1 MNPTNQSVS
10 RFISFYK
17 SLPFYKKRF
26 LLNPFRISAPP
37 LSSQN
42 GAFSCREFARGMCHR
57 PNCKLLHGVSHFKNS
72 FVYDCFGDE
81 TVLLKQ
87 ERTVNCVFIQVK
99 EEEII
104 KVEFEIGAQ
113 KEMLKE
119 QNKVVNEGKQN
130 KEQWNEQNQWQNK
143 QNLKQNEVKG
153 LENEQKRQYNDQ
165 SNNLDQK
172 EIQKD
177 QYNEPENLNEQI
189 WQLNE
194 QNEQVNEQNELEQL
208 NETLSEENNTFG
220 EETEEIDEM
229 DEIDQNQHKTEKNID
244 IEKHTLQMLQQFPI
258 QNVEGFHQKG
268 RTFRIQ
274 FTHRRDAEFWKE
286 ALNWKWI
293 DNFRIEAEIG
303 PDMF

>member
-10 RFISFYK
+10 RFITFYK

-26 LLNPFRISAPP
+26 LQNPFRISTPP
-37 LSSQN
+37 LNSQN

-104 KVEFEIGAQ
+104 KVSEN
-113 KEMLKE
+113 EMINGREGLKE
-119 QNKVVNEGKQN
+119 SIGVNEEEKQN
-130 KEQWNEQNQWQNK
+130 KERRNEQNQLQNK

-165 SNNLDQK
+165 SNNLHQK
-172 EIQKD
+172 EMQKD
-177 QYNEPENLNEQI
+177 YNEPENVNKQI
-189 WQLNE
+189 QLNE
-194 QNEQVNEQNELEQL
+194 QNEQMNEQSEQEQQ

-220 EETEEIDEM
+220 EETEETDEM
-229 DEIDQNQHKTEKNID
+229 DEIDENQHKTEKNID

>member
-10 RFISFYK
+10 RFITFYK

-26 LLNPFRISAPP
+26 VLNPFRISTPP
-37 LSSQN
+37 LNSEN

-72 FVYDCFGDE
+72 SVFDCFGDE

-87 ERTVNCVFIQVK
+87 ERTVNCSFIQVK
-99 EEEII
+99 EEDII
-104 KVEFEIGAQ
+104 RIENEQI
-113 KEMLKE
+113 EMLKE
-119 QNKVVNEGKQN
+119 QNKGLE
-130 KEQWNEQNQWQNK
+130 NEQGKLNNDK
-143 QNLKQNEVKG
+143 ERMNEQNLKQNEVKD
-153 LENEQKRQYNDQ
+153 LENEQKGQYDGQ
-165 SNNLDQK
+165 SINIDQK
-172 EIQKD
+172 EMQNEQKSD
-177 QYNEPENLNEQI
+177 YNEPENINEQI
-189 WQLNE
+189 QQPNNQQEQLNE
-194 QNEQVNEQNELEQL
+194 QNEHEQL
-208 NETLSEENNTFG
+208 NQTLSEENNTFG
-220 EETEEIDEM
+220 EEIEEM
-229 DEIDQNQHKTEKNID
+229 DETEILTNEHKTEKNID

-258 QNVEGFHQKG
+258 QNVTGFHQKG

-274 FTHRRDAEFWKE
+274 FAHRRDAEFWKE